1 MAATVTTTEHFPLS
15 VTQAEME
22 IERDLRID
30 AGAIR
35 SSFTKDDTQWTLIT
49 EWNVIGQQ

>member
-1 MAATVTTTEHFPLS
+1 MAATVNTTEHFPLS
-15 VTQAEME
+15 VREDEMKAEE
-22 IERDLRID
+22 DLRIS

-35 SSFTKDDTQWTLIT
+35 SNYTKDDTQWTLIT